1 MEEKNEITLENLL
14 NEYNKY
20 ILSRLINKEYD
31 FNILREKVKKI
42 SLITD
47 FIKYEDKMTNSEVAR
62 EIEKFIQDTTKG
74 KIFKVE

>member
-1 MEEKNEITLENLL
+1 MKEENEITLDNLL

-42 SLITD
+42 SLTTD
-47 FIKYEDKMTNSEVAR
+47 FIKYEDKMSNFEVAKQ
-62 EIEKFIQDTTKG
+62 IEKFIQDTTKG
-74 KIFKVE
+74 KIFKIE